1 MWLSSKTLDN
11 SPWWDQ
17 YILWPPPLKKPNPK
31 SVHIYP
37 GTEMGRQVK
46 QVYHHNNGGCR
57 VWTRILY
64 QLLNSSMVH
73 DHWAMFS
80 TEYYS
85 VAKTYIIYSHTLHNL
100 IIQTII
106 NTDHLSLNNKQI
118 LGGSSL
124 NHTYRTKNTSLV
136 KRGKTCSVIISDRKR
151 SRFQQNWLR
160 GVRTTPVSVLSQ
172 FVHSVWMIPP
182 RLWASLGCC
191 LF

>member
-1 MWLSSKTLDN
+1 MHKH
-11 SPWWDQ
+11 
-17 YILWPPPLKKPNPK
+17 YIKWPLTRAEFEPATVGLLAKCLW
-31 SVHIYP
+31 
-37 GTEMGRQVK
+37 
-46 QVYHHNNGGCR
+46 
-57 VWTRILY
+57 
-64 QLLNSSMVH
+64 
-73 DHWAMFS
+73 HWAMFS

-85 VAKTYIIYSHTLHNL
+85 IAKTYIIYSHTLHNL

>member
-1 MWLSSKTLDN
+1 MVIDSPEQDTSPSQVNPHRMQVTNISWKDWDN
-11 SPWWDQ
+11 VDKKCLVQ
-17 YILWPPPLKKPNPK
+17 VHKHYNKWPEQSLNQRPLGYWPNAF
-31 SVHIYP
+31 
-37 GTEMGRQVK
+37 
-46 QVYHHNNGGCR
+46 
-57 VWTRILY
+57 
-64 QLLNSSMVH
+64 

-85 VAKTYIIYSHTLHNL
+85 IAKTYIYSHTLHNL

-118 LGGSSL
+118 LGGSTL

-191 LF
+191 LL

>member
-1 MWLSSKTLDN
+1 MHKH
-11 SPWWDQ
+11 
-17 YILWPPPLKKPNPK
+17 YIKWPEQSLNQRPLGYWPNA
-31 SVHIYP
+31 Y
-37 GTEMGRQVK
+37 
-46 QVYHHNNGGCR
+46 
-57 VWTRILY
+57 
-64 QLLNSSMVH
+64 
-73 DHWAMFS
+73 DHWAIFS

-85 VAKTYIIYSHTLHNL
+85 IAKTYIIYSHTLHNL

-160 GVRTTPVSVLSQ
+160 GVRTICSFTICALCLDDTS
-172 FVHSVWMIPP
+172 PP
-182 RLWASLGCC
+182 LGISWLLPLLVAIFTSYPSCNC
-191 LF
+191 LATNFLVVKGIKHNYYSHTTKATTDQSKS